1 MNLSASA
8 FRQWL
13 SLPSNDHVIHFYPSD
28 EALIFNLREYVCTGL
43 EKSDTTIV
51 ITKPIHIKK
60 LCEAVGEYKTS
71 SRELFRDHSIVLNAT
86 SVLEDI
92 IVDGLPDWERFFST
106 VGSVIGQAAKSSKTI
121 RIYSE
126 CMSILWQAGN
136 KDAALRLEKY
146 WNELARIY
154 PFSLYC
160 AYPERLF
167 MKNSSEQVGLNSCH
181 AFVTAP
187 QMV

>member
-1 MNLSASA
+1 MHLSVTA

-13 SLPSNDHVIHFYPSD
+13 SLPSNDHIIHFYPSD
-28 EALIFNLREYVCTGL
+28 EALISNLCEYVSTGL
-43 EKSDTTIV
+43 EKGDATIV

-121 RIYSE
+121 RTSFKLYIRHLNVFS
-126 CMSILWQAGN
+126 SQDILYQIIQN
-136 KDAALRLEKY
+136 FVRLLPFKD
-146 WNELARIY
+146 
-154 PFSLYC
+154 
-160 AYPERLF
+160 
-167 MKNSSEQVGLNSCH
+167 
-181 AFVTAP
+181 
-187 QMV
+187 